1 MKKSNSIVVLL
12 VSAVSLC
19 ASSIRAQEGDFGGLP
34 WGASKDDVIK
44 VEGSKTL
51 DRSTIPSWA
60 APSTLVLGNP
70 GLDSL
75 VYAGKAGD
83 LDCVC
88 AFYFAGDKLVQGRCV
103 ISGKHTDANLYIDD
117 FQAVNTLLAE
127 KYGKPEEDGMMWSDD
142 RYKGDRANW
151 GKAVAEGHLAY
162 HARWTVPDTVLMH
175 QMRGINKE
183 PLHAIQ
189 YESTIKEHI
198 DLVREAREKA
208 RSKNQ

>member
-1 MKKSNSIVVLL
+1 LRKRSPMVVLL
-12 VSAVSLC
+12 AFAVHLCVSY
-19 ASSIRAQEGDFGGLP
+19 AQAQIGDFRGLP

-44 VEGSKTL
+44 VEGNKTL
-51 DRSTIPSWA
+51 DRSTTPLWA
-60 APSTLVLGNP
+60 APSALVLGSP

-83 LDCVC
+83 LDCVY

-103 ISGKHTDANLYIDD
+103 FSEKHTDANLYIDD
-117 FQAVNTLLAE
+117 FQAVNTLLTE
-127 KYGKPEEDGMMWSDD
+127 EYGKPEEDGMMWSDD

-162 HARWTVPDTVLMH
+162 HALRRLPDTAVMH
-175 QMRGINKE
+175 QMRGINNE

-189 YESTIKEHI
+189 YESMIKEHL

-208 RSKNQ
+208 KAKIR